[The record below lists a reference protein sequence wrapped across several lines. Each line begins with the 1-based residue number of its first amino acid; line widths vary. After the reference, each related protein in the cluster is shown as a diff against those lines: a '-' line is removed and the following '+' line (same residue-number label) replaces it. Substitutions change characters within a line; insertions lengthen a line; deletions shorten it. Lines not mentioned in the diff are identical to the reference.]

1 MQIDFRPMTLVFAVM
16 LFMPAIASQAA
27 TRGDVNGSGNVDIVD
42 ALLIAQYYVGLNLT
56 NFDVTAADTN
66 GSGTVDIV
74 DALLVAQYYVG
85 IITSF
90 PGQTG
95 GSVDRFGITQIYPTL
110 PGGKYWVSKWD
121 GNPRTFQYIDPADP
135 WFDADH
141 GDGSYTTTGDG
152 ILKISGSVP
161 RMYVHDPAWLDQWR
175 NVEITMYYERISDGN
190 VAWSGMEAMART
202 RHSPDSNLC
211 DTRGTAARLRD
222 DGHID
227 FEKETS
233 HPNSSTVMNKS
244 QWADGLPKNV
254 WIGYKYAVY
263 DLADGTVKLELW
275 LDSTG
280 GVNGGDWKK
289 VNEFIDNGSNFA
301 VGGTPCASG
310 IDPAMKL
317 TSAPDRS
324 GSESGKPNVAVYF
337 RADSINTDGM
347 LYKWGSVREITA
359 P

>member
-1 MQIDFRPMTLVFAVM
+1 MRNELRPTILVFAVM
-16 LFMPAIASQAA
+16 LLVPAISAQAA
-27 TRGDVNGSGNVDIVD
+27 ILGDVNGSGSVDIVDALLGAQYYVGLNPANFTAASADVNASGAIDIVD
-42 ALLIAQYYVGLNLT
+42 ALLIAQYYVGL
-56 NFDVTAADTN
+56 
-66 GSGTVDIV
+66 
-74 DALLVAQYYVG
+74 
-85 IITSF
+85 ITSF
-90 PGQTG
+90 PGQNRTL
-95 GSVDRFGITQIYPTL
+95 DRFGIAEIYPTL
-110 PGGKYWVSKWD
+110 SGGKYWVSKWD
-121 GNPRTFQYIDPADP
+121 SNPRTFQYIDPSDP

-141 GDGSYTTTGDG
+141 GDGTYTTTGDG

-161 RMYVHDPAWLDQWR
+161 RMYVHDPNWSDQWR
-175 NVEITMYYERISDGN
+175 NVEITMYYQRVSDGN

-233 HPNSSTVMNKS
+233 HPSSSTVSNKT
-244 QWADGLPKNV
+244 QWSGGLPKNI
-254 WIGYKYAVY
+254 WIGYKYMVY
-263 DLADGTVKLELW
+263 DLPDGTVKLELW
-275 LDSTG
+275 LDSTN

-289 VNEFIDNGSNFA
+289 VNEFTDNGSNFA

-317 TSAPDRS
+317 TSSPDRQ
-324 GSESGKPNVAVYF
+324 GSESGKPNIAVYF

>member
-1 MQIDFRPMTLVFAVM
+1 MGNNFRSIILMLCAMLLVPAVAAQS
-16 LFMPAIASQAA
+16 AIL
-27 TRGDVNGSGNVDIVD
+27 GDVNGSGAVDIVDALLVAQYYVGLSVANFDVSVADVNASSAVDIVD
-42 ALLIAQYYVGLNLT
+42 ALLIAQYYVGL
-56 NFDVTAADTN
+56 
-66 GSGTVDIV
+66 
-74 DALLVAQYYVG
+74 
-85 IITSF
+85 ITSF

-95 GSVDRFGITQIYPTL
+95 GSDRFGIKQIYPSL
-110 PGGKYWVSKWD
+110 AGGKSWVSKWD
-121 GNPRTFQYIDPADP
+121 TSPRTFQYIDPADP

-141 GDGSYTTTGDG
+141 GNGSYTTTGDG

-161 RMYVHDPAWLDQWR
+161 RMYIHDPSWLDQWR
-175 NVEITMYYERISDGN
+175 NVEITMYYQRVSDGN
-190 VAWSGMEAMART
+190 VAWSGMEAMGRT
-202 RHSPDSNLC
+202 RHSPDANLC
-211 DTRGTAARLRD
+211 DSRGIAARLRD

-233 HPNSSTVMNKS
+233 HPSSSTVSNKT
-244 QWADGLPKNV
+244 QWSGGLPFNV
-254 WIGYKYAVY
+254 WIGYKYMVY

-280 GVNGGDWKK
+280 GANGGTWIKA
-289 VNEFIDNGSNFA
+289 NEFIDNGSNFA

-317 TSAPDRS
+317 TSSPDRQ
-324 GSESGKPNVAVYF
+324 GSESGKPNIAVYF
-337 RADSINTDGM
+337 RADNINTDGM